1 LTCRDDKEMNMK
13 TINDSALLL
22 GRLLL
27 TLLYISAGWGKIAG
41 YAATQGY
48 MEAMG
53 VPGAMLPL
61 VILLELGGGLAILF
75 GLFTRSLSV
84 FMAGFTLIA
93 AYLFHYQPAEQMQMM
108 MLWKDVSIAGG
119 FLALMAAGPGA
130 FSIDSKLGRNW

>member
-1 LTCRDDKEMNMK
+1 MK

-108 MLWKDVSIAGG
+108 MFWKDVSIAGG

-130 FSIDSKLGRNW
+130 FSIDNKLGRNW